1 MDFSRWISKRTLGLS
16 RGRGKFVLTV
26 LFLVIG
32 PLRPAHAYI
41 DPNVAGPLYQMLLP
55 MLIAIG
61 SAIAMVR
68 RYIRHFWD
76 RSIAAVGS
84 LFRTRAAREEN
95 DTPQP

>member
-1 MDFSRWISKRTLGLS
+1 M
-16 RGRGKFVLTV
+16 GRGKFVLPVV
-26 LFLVIG
+26 LLVIG

-76 RSIAAVGS
+76 RSIAAVAS
-84 LFRTRAAREEN
+84 LFRVGHAREDNE
-95 DTPQP
+95 PPPP